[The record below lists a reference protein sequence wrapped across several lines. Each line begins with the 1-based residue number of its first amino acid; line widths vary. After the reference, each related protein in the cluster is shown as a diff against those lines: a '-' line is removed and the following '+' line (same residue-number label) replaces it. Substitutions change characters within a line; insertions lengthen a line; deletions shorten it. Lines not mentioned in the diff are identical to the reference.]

1 MGIHK
6 SVLLQEAVSY
16 LNVKPGELYIDGTYG
31 GGGHSREILKRG
43 GRVLALDVS
52 PQAVAAADQD
62 PNLKVLQ
69 GNFSKLAEITDC
81 VGVKK
86 VTGVLFDLGISSDE
100 LEAVPGLS
108 FQRPADLLDMRFD
121 PSLGVTAADLL
132 NALPEKKLEELF
144 TTYGEDRFSWE
155 IAKGVVRGREKKP
168 FSLVSDLLEVIERV
182 KGRKTQG
189 IHPATQVWQALRIAV
204 NGELESLKES
214 LPQAQ
219 EILKPGGRIVVISF
233 HSGED
238 RIVKNFFKSSGLKVL
253 TDKPITPSAEEMA
266 LNPRSRS
273 AKLRAAEQVASNK

>member
-1 MGIHK
+1 MSVHK
-6 SVLLQEAVSY
+6 PVLLNEALDY
-16 LNVKPGELYIDGTYG
+16 LDVKPGELYLDGTYG

-69 GNFSKLAEITDC
+69 GNFSKLAEITESA
-81 VGVKK
+81 GVKK
-86 VTGVLFDLGISSDE
+86 VMGVLFDLGISSDE
-100 LEAVPGLS
+100 LEEVPGLS
-108 FQRPADLLDMRFD
+108 FQRPTDLLDMRLD

-132 NALPEKKLEELF
+132 NALPEKKLAELF
-144 TTYGEDRFSWE
+144 TTYGEDRSSWE

-182 KGRKTQG
+182 KGRKIGG

-204 NGELESLKES
+204 NGELESLGEA
-214 LPQAQ
+214 LPQAHDL
-219 EILKPGGRIVVISF
+219 LKTGGRIVVISF

-238 RIVKNFFKSSGLKVL
+238 RVVKNFFKSSGLEVL
-253 TDKPITPSAEEMA
+253 TDKPVTPTGDEMT

-273 AKLRAAEQVASNK
+273 AKLRAAEKN

>member
-16 LNVKPGELYIDGTYG
+16 LNVKPGELYIDTTYG

-52 PQAVAAADQD
+52 PQAVAVADQD

-81 VGVKK
+81 VGVKE
-86 VTGVLFDLGISSDE
+86 VSGVLFDLGISSDE
-100 LEAVPGLS
+100 LEEVPGLS
-108 FQRPADLLDMRFD
+108 FQRPADLLDMRLD

-155 IAKGVVRGREKKP
+155 IAKAVVRSREIKP
-168 FSLVSDLLEVIERV
+168 FSHVSDLLEVIERV

-204 NGELESLKES
+204 NAELESLTQA

-253 TDKPITPSAEEMA
+253 TDKPVTPSEEEIA

-273 AKLRAAEQVASNK
+273 AKLRVAERQ